1 MDRHRPLLG
10 NLAQGQIDHFVD
22 RFIGGKN
29 PMIARHFPQ
38 GHIHGLNGIGG
49 VDHLANV
56 LWEGKQR
63 DHSGPMCPPRLAD
76 TGIKRIPFL
85 GKQFQVELGL
95 GFGTSRI
102 GSL

>member
-49 VDHLANV
+49 VDY
-56 LWEGKQR
+56 
-63 DHSGPMCPPRLAD
+63 
-76 TGIKRIPFL
+76 
-85 GKQFQVELGL
+85 VE
-95 GFGTSRI
+95 
-102 GSL
+102 